1 LRADLEKLDE
11 VSAAFVNAGSITL
24 MMAKADSYDEEE
36 IGKMTKKR
44 KSVILKSTKLASS
57 PL

>member
-1 LRADLEKLDE
+1 LEE

-24 MMAKADSYDEEE
+24 LMATAGSYDEAK
-36 IGKMTKKR
+36 IGEMTKKR
-44 KSVILKSTKLASS
+44 KSVIKKATKLASS

>member
-1 LRADLEKLDE
+1 LEE

-24 MMAKADSYDEEE
+24 LMATAGSYDEEK
-36 IGKMTKKR
+36 IGEMTKKR
-44 KSVILKSTKLASS
+44 KSVIKKATKLASS

>member
-11 VSAAFVNAGSITL
+11 VSAAFVTSGRITL
-24 MMAKADSYDEEE
+24 LMASADSFDEEK
-36 IGKMTKKR
+36 IGEMTKKR
-44 KSVILKSTKLASS
+44 KSVIKTSTKVSS